1 MFSLN
6 PQATPFTPSTFS
18 IVKVP
23 IYNDGKISA
32 VRVLNSDDFSRE
44 FLHDFDVSM
53 VPDED
58 LFNPA
63 VYPVSE
69 TDHEELAAVEAFNE
83 EMAELEDL
91 EHHEE
96 LHLLLQDR
104 INALQHG
111 IKQRPAKITG
121 LTGAV
126 FNSRGS
132 RGA

>member
-1 MFSLN
+1 MHHLQQGQPTYLSSATAIDPNHKDPEMFSLN

-58 LFNPA
+58 L
-63 VYPVSE
+63 
-69 TDHEELAAVEAFNE
+69 
-83 EMAELEDL
+83 
-91 EHHEE
+91 
-96 LHLLLQDR
+96 
-104 INALQHG
+104 
-111 IKQRPAKITG
+111 
-121 LTGAV
+121 
-126 FNSRGS
+126 
-132 RGA
+132 